1 MSFVKEFKEFAM
13 KGNIVDLAVAVVL
26 GGAFGAIV
34 NSLVNNILM
43 PLLGIVT
50 GGTDLT
56 GLKFTVGDADI
67 TYGVFLKSIITF
79 VLIAFALFVAIK
91 GINKMKKQKEEA
103 PAPAAPSAP
112 TKEEALLAE
121 IRDILKNK

>member
-43 PLLGIVT
+43 PLLGVIT

-56 GLKFTVGDADI
+56 GLKLTVGEAEV
-67 TYGVFLKSIITF
+67 TYGVFLQSIITF
-79 VLIAFALFVAIK
+79 VLIALALFVAIK
-91 GINKMKKQKEEA
+91 AMNKMKKQKEEA
-103 PAPAAPSAP
+103 PAAPAAPAP
-112 TKEEALLAE
+112 TKEEILLTE

>member
-43 PLLGIVT
+43 PLLGIIT

-56 GLKFTVGDADI
+56 ELKFTVGDADI
-67 TYGVFLKSIITF
+67 TYGVFLQSIITF

-103 PAPAAPSAP
+103 PAPAAPAAP

>member
-56 GLKFTVGDADI
+56 GLEVKVGDAVI
-67 TYGVFLKSIITF
+67 TYGVFFQSIITF
-79 VLIAFALFVAIK
+79 VLIAFALFLAIK

-103 PAPAAPSAP
+103 PAPAVPAAP
-112 TKEEALLAE
+112 TKEEVLLAE

>member
-43 PLLGIVT
+43 PLLGIIT

-56 GLKFTVGDADI
+56 GLEVKVGDAVI
-67 TYGVFLKSIITF
+67 TYGVFLQSIITF

-103 PAPAAPSAP
+103 PAPAAPAAP

>member
-67 TYGVFLKSIITF
+67 TYGVFLQSIITF

>member
-43 PLLGIVT
+43 PLLGVIT

-56 GLKFTVGDADI
+56 GLKFTVGDADV
-67 TYGVFLKSIITF
+67 TYGVFLQSIITF

-91 GINKMKKQKEEA
+91 GINKLKKQKEVA
-103 PAPAAPSAP
+103 PPAPAAP
-112 TKEEALLAE
+112 TKEEILLAE